1 MASWWYPVLMRVAA
15 EPFIT
20 REAVLSILRPGELM
34 SERPFRTL
42 RQHGAASP
50 GFSVMLRS
58 PGGHILGRLQL
69 YSNLNGD
76 AARAFR
82 LHDPRLAQALAGR
95 AQEIE
100 RSSAARRVRA
110 AVAAVA
116 AQMPAPSIGVSPSGL
131 RRYADLRR
139 RFGGRGLD
147 AVAMAREWLA
157 GSDAWLGEAD
167 DRDELVDAIAELDR
181 AAAEARADLIG
192 EGPASVST
200 FYGVVR
206 RMDASSAEVEG
217 ATESLLVPRED
228 LERQGLAAIDQ
239 PVALLRE
246 ALPGGGSYLLPMSA
260 VRLDEGDRTIEPSP
274 WDLDDLMDGV
284 VPTSPLSEADEAWLR
299 RDLAREPSAVPIA
312 PLRLA

>member
-1 MASWWYPVLMRVAA
+1 MRLAA

-50 GFSVMLRS
+50 GFSVTLRS
-58 PGGHILGRLQL
+58 PGGHILGRLHL
-69 YSNLNGD
+69 YSTLNGD

-82 LHDPRLAQALAGR
+82 LHEPRLAQALAGR

-116 AQMPAPSIGVSPSGL
+116 AQMPAPAIGAGPPGL
-131 RRYADLRR
+131 RRYVELRR
-139 RFGGRGLD
+139 RSGGRGLD

-157 GSDAWLGEAD
+157 ASEAWLSEAE
-167 DRDELVDAIAELDR
+167 DRDELVEAVAELDR
-181 AAAEARADLIG
+181 AAGEARADLIG
-192 EGPASVST
+192 EGAASVST
-200 FYGVVR
+200 FYGIVR
-206 RMDASSAEVEG
+206 RMDVTSAEVEG
-217 ATESLLVPRED
+217 TTESLLMPREE
-228 LERQGLAAIDQ
+228 LERHGLAAIDQ

-260 VRLDEGDRTIEPSP
+260 VRLDDEDQTVEPSP

-284 VPTSPLSEADEAWLR
+284 VPASALTDADEAWLR
-299 RDLAREPSAVPIA
+299 RDLAREPTAVPVA